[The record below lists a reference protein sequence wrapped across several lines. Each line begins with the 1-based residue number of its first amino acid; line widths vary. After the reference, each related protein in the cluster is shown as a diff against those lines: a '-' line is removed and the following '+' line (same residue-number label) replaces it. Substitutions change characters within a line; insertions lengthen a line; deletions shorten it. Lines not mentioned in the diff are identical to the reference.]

1 MKKLEL
7 LLLLLDVLVDL
18 VLLSLLLVDPLLL
31 GIGVVLKTLLVGY

>member
-1 MKKLEL
+1 MKKPEL